1 MGLDGVGDERLHV
14 ALDGDVDLKEPEM
27 VAGIEI
33 GDQFATAIRVQIADD
48 DGVPVAQE
56 PLRGSSTDPASTA
69 RDDRGRSTVSRR
81 HQWWGPA
88 S

>member
-1 MGLDGVGDERLHV
+1 VGLDGVGDERLHV
-14 ALDGDVDLKEPEM
+14 ALDGDVDLKEPET

-33 GDQFATAIRVQIADD
+33 GDQFATAVRVQITDD

-56 PLRGSSTDPASTA
+56 PLRGSSTDPASTT

-81 HQWWGPA
+81 HQWWGLA